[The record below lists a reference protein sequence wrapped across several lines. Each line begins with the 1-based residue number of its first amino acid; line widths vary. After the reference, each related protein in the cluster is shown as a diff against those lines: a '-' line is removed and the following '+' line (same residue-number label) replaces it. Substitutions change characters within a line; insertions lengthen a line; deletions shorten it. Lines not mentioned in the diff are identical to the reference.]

1 VSAPTLSELGKV
13 AIDYALSDG
22 LHVFPLHTATA
33 DGCSCGK
40 ASCDRKGWGKH
51 PRTANGLKDATTDP
65 EQVRAWWAKWPAANP
80 AVRTGADTGIVMIGP
95 DGQQGIAD
103 LAELE
108 QDLGPLPA
116 TRRAKSGSGGEHH
129 YFRWPAD
136 GLPIK
141 NRKNHLGTMID
152 VRGDGGYFVAPPSVN
167 GFGSYE
173 WIDGNAGFAELPSAW
188 AEWCRTDERK
198 EHATPPAGFS
208 ATASGGGSNR
218 PSVIE
223 RARKYLAKMPEA
235 IDGQRGHDRL
245 FAAARVLVW
254 GFLIPAEDAF
264 DLLAGEYNPRC
275 LPPWSEKDIRHKI
288 ADAGSKPSKM
298 PRGWLLTDD
307 QFAAAGRQH
316 QQAHHR
322 TTDAG
327 PSVEPPSNSRDNRDA
342 FDGCGEWQKPSP
354 LPDMPVVSTFPI
366 EAFPAQVADYWQASA
381 ESIGVPVDYIAV
393 PGVPILGA
401 SAGRARSLQV
411 KKGYFEFPASWT
423 ALVGPPGA
431 AKSPALR
438 AARGPI
444 SEAEKK
450 WLAEHQKELLSFGV
464 EEERHKQAHKCWK
477 DAGCEG
483 QPPDKPKA
491 PTLRQLTLDDCT
503 VEAAAKVLA
512 DNPKGLAIVKDEID
526 GWVLGMNKYNGGKG
540 NDKQFW
546 LSAWAGAS
554 TKVNRAGTHKE
565 GPLFIHHPF
574 VAVAGMMVP
583 ASLPH
588 IRGGWRKGDAHDET
602 GFPDRFLWSFPDPMP
617 ATGELWHE
625 VPDDIVDG
633 HSNVLTGLLAMNMVE
648 ETVGM
653 ETRQRP
659 YAVLMA
665 DDAKER
671 YTHFTQAIAAA
682 KNALDP
688 ADHYRGVLAKLQG
701 YACRLAITLWCIEHV
716 CGLKY
721 GSDKMDA
728 DTFGRAIDLVTYFE
742 SHARRCLGSGWGERK
757 HRVAHR
763 LIGWLARHPQ
773 KAAFTRSEAFIALK
787 DKRDVTTGEMI
798 NDPLR
803 VLVDFGYVRPL
814 DPTGSGR
821 PGPTPEAYAV
831 NPIWVRGAENRP

>member
-1 VSAPTLSELGKV
+1 MARLP
-13 AIDYALSDG
+13 AA
-22 LHVFPLHTATA
+22 HRHRRR
-33 DGCSCGK
+33 CSCGK
-40 ASCDRKGWGKH
+40 ADCGSVGKH
-51 PRTANGLKDATTDP
+51 PRTPNGNKDATTDP
-65 EQVRAWWAKWPAANP
+65 DRIRAWWEKWPDANVG
-80 AVRTGADTGIVMIGP
+80 VRTGSDTGFVMIGP
-95 DGQQGIAD
+95 DGEQGIAD

-108 QDLGPLPA
+108 QDLGPLPR
-116 TRRAKSGSGGEHH
+116 TKQAKSGSGGRHY

-136 GLPIK
+136 GQPLK
-141 NRKNHLGTMID
+141 NRKNHLGTKID

-167 GFGSYE
+167 ENGRYE
-173 WIDGNAGFAELPSAW
+173 WIDQVADFAELPGAW

-198 EHATPPAGFS
+198 PHAAPPAGFVV
-208 ATASGGGSNR
+208 TASSGTTT
-218 PSVIE
+218 PVID
-223 RARKYLAKMPEA
+223 RARKYLAKMPPA
-235 IDGQRGHDRL
+235 VSGQRGHDAL
-245 FAAARVLVW
+245 MTAARVLVH
-254 GFLIPAEDAF
+254 GFELPTGEAYE
-264 DLLAGEYNPRC
+264 LLAGEFNPRC
-275 LPPWSEKDIRHKI
+275 LPPWSEKEIRHKI
-288 ADAGSKPSKM
+288 AEAGSKPFDK
-298 PRGWLLTDD
+298 PRGWLLNEH
-307 QFAAAGRQH
+307 QFDHAAHPRAESLKP
-316 QQAHHR
+316 
-322 TTDAG
+322 T
-327 PSVEPPSNSRDNRDA
+327 PNIRDNRDA
-342 FDGCGEWQKPSP
+342 FDGCGDWKPPSP
-354 LPDMPVVSTFPI
+354 LPDMPIVSAFPA
-366 EAFPAQVADYWQASA
+366 EVFPAQVADYFRASA
-381 ESIGVPVDYIAV
+381 ESIGVPEDYI
-393 PGVPILGA
+393 GVSALPILGA

-411 KKGYFEFPASWT
+411 KKGYFEFSALWT
-423 ALVGPPGA
+423 AVVGPPGC

-464 EEERHKQAHKCWK
+464 EEERYKQAHKCWK
-477 DAGCEG
+477 DSGCEG

-503 VEAAAKVLA
+503 VEAAARVLA

-565 GPLFIHHPF
+565 GPLFINHPF
-574 VAVAGMMVP
+574 VGVAGMMVP
-583 ASLPH
+583 ASLPN

-602 GFPDRFLWSFPDPMP
+602 GFPDRFLWSYPDPTP
-617 ATGELWHE
+617 STGELWHE
-625 VPDDIVDG
+625 VPDDITNG
-633 HSNVLTGLLAMNMVE
+633 YAQVLTGLLALNMVE

-659 YAVLMA
+659 YAVLMG

-671 YTHFTQAIAAA
+671 YTHFSQTIATA

-688 ADHYRGVLAKLQG
+688 SDHYRGVLAKLQG
-701 YACRLAITLWCIEHV
+701 YACRLALTLWCVDHV

-721 GSDKMDA
+721 GSDRMDA
-728 DTFGRAIDLVTYFE
+728 DTFGRAIELVTYFE

-763 LIGWLARHPQ
+763 LIGWLVRNPE
-773 KAAFTRSEAFIALK
+773 KVAFTRSEAFIALK
-787 DKRDVTTGEMI
+787 DKRDVTTGEMV

-821 PGPTPEAYAV
+821 PGPTPEAFSV
-831 NPIWVRGAENRP
+831 NPKWVRSAENRP